1 VQTVKAESVSLV
13 SLLFNDLYQRVIA
26 AGIPLTDTSDA
37 DKSILRCIS
46 SFIRFVSSIIETL
59 DQTFGLKLLPDGLT
73 DWLLGNFEQNPDKL
87 VKKSIAQA
95 FKELLTQISG
105 VKHSSA
111 YKDHI
116 AQILNLS
123 RKTLASVPTEGGVT
137 QSVTDL
143 STLEPRYQKIV
154 EQSLMLA
161 TRAIFPLNPAVLDD
175 LHIIKTLA
183 DIQLMFFVLGLKEQ
197 VRSYLAQAGSTLGL
211 TSSST
216 TEQLI

>member
-1 VQTVKAESVSLV
+1 MQTVKAESVSLV

-46 SFIRFVSSIIETL
+46 SFVRFVSSIIETL
-59 DQTFGLKLLPDGLT
+59 DQTVGLKLLPDGLS

-116 AQILNLS
+116 A
-123 RKTLASVPTEGGVT
+123 
-137 QSVTDL
+137 
-143 STLEPRYQKIV
+143 
-154 EQSLMLA
+154 
-161 TRAIFPLNPAVLDD
+161 
-175 LHIIKTLA
+175 
-183 DIQLMFFVLGLKEQ
+183 
-197 VRSYLAQAGSTLGL
+197 
-211 TSSST
+211 
-216 TEQLI
+216 